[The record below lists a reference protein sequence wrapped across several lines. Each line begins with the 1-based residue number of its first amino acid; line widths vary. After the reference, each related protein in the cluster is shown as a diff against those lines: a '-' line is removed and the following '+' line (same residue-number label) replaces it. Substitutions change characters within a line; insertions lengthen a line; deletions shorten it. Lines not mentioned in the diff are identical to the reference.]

1 MIPRGKRH
9 NGGEGGIR
17 THEGLLTLAGFQD
30 QCIRPL
36 CHLSVQ
42 TDGVLSLPPEPDST
56 RGATM
61 RPRSC
66 ATMLAG
72 LRSLETRM
80 RYSQYRFRLRHD
92 NPLVNAL
99 LIVLG
104 ALAMAALLVVGLVA
118 VVVLGGIVV
127 TLAALVGLRFW
138 WLNRR
143 FGRQGAGA
151 VRRRDGKRGALIE
164 GEYRSLRPEPH
175 EARRSRRSQES

>member
-1 MIPRGKRH
+1 
-9 NGGEGGIR
+9 
-17 THEGLLTLAGFQD
+17 
-30 QCIRPL
+30 
-36 CHLSVQ
+36 
-42 TDGVLSLPPEPDST
+42 
-56 RGATM
+56 
-61 RPRSC
+61 
-66 ATMLAG
+66 
-72 LRSLETRM
+72 M

-143 FGRQGAGA
+143 FGRQAA
-151 VRRRDGKRGALIE
+151 RAARRRDGKKGALIE
-164 GEYRSLRPEPH
+164 GEYRSLRSEPH
-175 EARRSRRSQES
+175 EARRSRHSQES